1 MNQVKKAYFVD
12 GYHGGIKG
20 HMPLGSWADVIR
32 RLEENPAWKLCLD
45 IEPISWEALR
55 RTDPR
60 SYDAIKSHL
69 LDNADRVEM
78 VAGSYAQPYGWVI
91 GGESNIRHLI
101 RGKEIIHKHFPGI
114 IIDTYATQEP
124 CWSSSY
130 PQILRSLGYKRAV
143 LKNPGTGW
151 GGYASGTNYEM
162 VLWVGPDGS
171 SIPCVP
177 RYACEELLN
186 CWESEAGYMKPE
198 FVDKCIAQGIT
209 NPVGSFLQDLGWQ
222 ARPWLEADYIQNV
235 TWREYI
241 DEIAAKPSE
250 EWHFTQEDIR
260 CTLPWGEG
268 TLQRMSR
275 EVRSAEQAVLAA
287 EKLASIASM
296 LGGYSYPTDK
306 LREAWDQ
313 LLLSQHHD
321 AWICAT
327 TRVGRDQWAWQAG
340 AQSWM
345 AERIANEI
353 RDQAM
358 DSICPESNDDGSGA
372 HGYGIRVF
380 NTAGIVRKE
389 LVEIEIPAAGL
400 TNFILVKDAEGKQI
414 PSQIVPTRVSPED
427 GSLYACKLLF
437 EAEPPAM
444 GYRDYV
450 IEHLKQ
456 AASET
461 DAYPK
466 QDDNHASVVVHDD
479 HAVITTDLY
488 KIHIDSTRGG
498 VITALFDREQNR
510 SIASPDRPF
519 NEFTGYLISEAR
531 WASST
536 ESPVVVNVKEN
547 GPLRVVIEM
556 KGTFADTDY
565 VTTLSVAKGR
575 RTIDFHVRFHF
586 KSDTWIGDPWEIAP
600 ENRSTERRKSHHNTR
615 SKLQARFPIALSNG
629 KLYKNSAFDVT
640 ESRHSNTYYER
651 WDEIKHNIILNWVD
665 VYDEQSNSGLA
676 IFSDH
681 TTDYSHG
688 EDEPLAL
695 TLGWSG
701 EGGFWWGKRPLQ
713 DVQEMHYAILP
724 HSDRWDLAGIPQ
736 ESQRWTEPLLPVHIR
751 LSSNNA
757 QDMSLL
763 QVTDPSIEISSMQ
776 RDGEDILVRLY
787 NSSLECSSFSVMIG
801 ADSCDVTAAELD
813 GKHKEALQRMILPD
827 GRSKV
832 SLTLPCHGL
841 ATLRISNF

>member
-32 RLEENPAWKLCLD
+32 RLEQNPGWKLCLD
-45 IEPISWEALR
+45 IEPISWEVLR

-60 SYDAIKSHL
+60 SYEAIKRHL
-69 LDNADRVEM
+69 LDDAGRVEM

-101 RGKEIIHKHFPGI
+101 RGQEIVQEHFPGI
-114 IIDTYATQEP
+114 IVDTYATQEP

-143 LKNPGTGW
+143 LKNPGTAW
-151 GGYASGTNYEM
+151 GGYASGTNHEM

-177 RYACEELLN
+177 RYTCEELLN

-198 FVDKCIAQGIT
+198 FVDKCIAQGIA

-222 ARPWLEADYIQNV
+222 ARPWLEEDYIQNV
-235 TWREYI
+235 TWREYM

-250 EWHFTQEDIR
+250 EWQFTQEDIR

-287 EKLASIASM
+287 EKLASIASVT
-296 LGGYSYPTDK
+296 GGYSYPAEK

-327 TRVGRDQWAWQAG
+327 TRVGREKWAWQAG

-345 AERIANEI
+345 AELLANEI
-353 RDQAM
+353 RDQAIG
-358 DSICPESNDDGSGA
+358 SCHAESNEISGA
-372 HGYGIRVF
+372 QTYGIRVF
-380 NTAGIVRKE
+380 NTSGTARKE
-389 LVEIEIPAAGL
+389 LVEIEVPAAGG
-400 TNFILVKDAEGKQI
+400 TNAVLVKDAAGKLI
-414 PSQIVPTRVSPED
+414 PSQLVPMRISPED
-427 GSLYACKLLF
+427 GGIYACKLLF
-437 EAEPPAM
+437 EAGPPAT

-450 IEHLKQ
+450 IEHVNRDE
-456 AASET
+456 SEP
-461 DAYPK
+461 DDCARQDENGAYVAVY
-466 QDDNHASVVVHDD
+466 DDYAM
-479 HAVITTDLY
+479 IMTDLY
-488 KIHIDSTRGG
+488 EIQLDTARGG
-498 VITALFDREQNR
+498 VITKLLDRQQNR
-510 SIASPDRPF
+510 SVVSPEHPL

-531 WASST
+531 FASCM
-536 ESPVVVNVKEN
+536 ESPVGLKVIEN

-556 KGTFADTDY
+556 KGKFADADFI
-565 VTTLSVAKGR
+565 TTLLVAKGR
-575 RTIDFHVRFHF
+575 RTIDFHVRFHY
-586 KSDTWIGDPWEIAP
+586 KGDTWIGDPWEMAP
-600 ENRSTERRKSHHNTR
+600 ENRSTERRKSHHNSR
-615 SKLQARFPIALSNG
+615 FKLQARFPVSFGNR

-640 ESRHSNTYYER
+640 ESRHMDTQYER

-665 VYDEQSNSGLA
+665 VYDERSNSGLA

-695 TLGWSG
+695 TLGWGG

-713 DVQEMHYAILP
+713 DVQEMRYAILP
-724 HSDRWDLAGIPQ
+724 HHDRWDRAGIPQ
-736 ESQRWTEPLLPVHIR
+736 ESEYWTERLHAVHIP
-751 LSSNNA
+751 LSSNRP
-757 QDMSLL
+757 QSMSLL
-763 QVTDPSIEISSMQ
+763 QITDPSIVISSLQ
-776 RDGEDILVRLY
+776 REGKDILVRLY
-787 NSSLECSSFSVMIG
+787 NSRADSSSFSVIIG
-801 ADSCDVTAAELD
+801 LESGDITAVELD
-813 GKHKEALQRMILPD
+813 GKHKEQLRRMILPD
-827 GRSKV
+827 GGSEV
-832 SLTLPCHGL
+832 NLLLPRHGL
-841 ATLRISNF
+841 ATLRISDI